1 MNVAEAMGRSLQ
13 QTSIS
18 TNIKER
24 LDYSCALFSHTGD
37 LVANAPFIPV
47 HLGSM
52 SFAVKFQLNR
62 WKADLHEG
70 DVLLANS
77 PIAGGSHLP
86 DLTVITPIFDPN
98 GSGEIIFFTASRAHH
113 SDIGGII
120 GGSMPA
126 TSTVLA
132 EEGAEIVSFKLVHQ
146 GKFDAEGLYKLLV
159 EEPAKFPGGSGCRNY
174 RDVESDIKAVCHH
187 TLCAQWPITR
197 WETDNVAN
205 RRQPQRLPAAP
216 LARHRVYPAHG
227 ARLHVVHSTKRRAG
241 SPHHA
246 GRGGRRCRYHRA
258 RGDRLSRRW
267 ISHLSQDYDRQGKEK
282 RRVRL

>member
-52 SFAVKFQLNR
+52 SFAVKFQLER
-62 WKADLHEG
+62 WAGQLHPG
-70 DVLLANS
+70 DVFLANS

-86 DLTVITPIFDPN
+86 DLTVITPIFDPTP
-98 GSGEIIFFTASRAHH
+98 GKEDQIIFFTASRAHH

-126 TSTVLA
+126 TSTTLA
-132 EEGAEIVSFKLVHQ
+132 EEGAEIISFKLVSQ
-146 GKFDAEGLYKLLV
+146 GVFDQQGLYELLV
-159 EEPAKFPGGSGCRNY
+159 DIPAKYPGGSGCRNY
-174 RDVESDIKAVCHH
+174 RDVESDIKAVSH
-187 TLCAQWPITR
+187 
-197 WETDNVAN
+197 V
-205 RRQPQRLPAAP
+205 P
-216 LARHRVYPAHG
+216 LS
-227 ARLHVVHSTKRRAG
+227 LWWKLT
-241 SPHHA
+241 
-246 GRGGRRCRYHRA
+246 
-258 RGDRLSRRW
+258 
-267 ISHLSQDYDRQGKEK
+267 
-282 RRVRL
+282 

>member
-1 MNVAEAMGRSLQ
+1 MTPSPCRYCKSTSHYLRRQERRTYASANRFMNVAEAMGRSLQ

-24 LDYSCALFSHTGD
+24 LDYSCALFSDKGD

-52 SFAVKFQLNR
+52 SFAVKFQLAR
-62 WKADLHEG
+62 WKDDLHEG

-86 DLTVITPIFDPN
+86 DLTVITPIFDPS

-146 GKFDAEGLYKLLV
+146 GRFDAKGLYELLV
-159 EEPAKFPGGSGCRNY
+159 DVPAKYPGGSGCRNY
-174 RDVESDIKAVCHH
+174 RDVESDIKAV
-187 TLCAQWPITR
+187 
-197 WETDNVAN
+197 
-205 RRQPQRLPAAP
+205 
-216 LARHRVYPAHG
+216 
-227 ARLHVVHSTKRRAG
+227 S
-241 SPHHA
+241 
-246 GRGGRRCRYHRA
+246 
-258 RGDRLSRRW
+258 
-267 ISHLSQDYDRQGKEK
+267 
-282 RRVRL
+282 

>member
-52 SFAVKFQLNR
+52 SFAVKFQLDR
-62 WKADLHEG
+62 WKGDLKAG

-86 DLTVITPIFDPN
+86 DLTVITPIFDPTP
-98 GSGEIIFFTASRAHH
+98 GKEGDIIFFTASRAHH
-113 SDIGGII
+113 SDIGGIT

-126 TSTVLA
+126 TSTLLA
-132 EEGAEIVSFKLVHQ
+132 EEGAEIVSFKLVSG
-146 GKFDAEGLYKLLV
+146 GKLDVKGLYRPLV

-174 RDVESDIKAVCHH
+174 RDVESDIKAVSHSQSTGMSLTSSKLPPTTRALSSFTRLWASTPCLSYTATCH
-187 TLCAQWPITR
+187 TSSSKSVDW
-197 WETDNVAN
+197 
-205 RRQPQRLPAAP
+205 
-216 LARHRVYPAHG
+216 
-227 ARLHVVHSTKRRAG
+227 
-241 SPHHA
+241 
-246 GRGGRRCRYHRA
+246 
-258 RGDRLSRRW
+258 
-267 ISHLSQDYDRQGKEK
+267 
-282 RRVRL
+282 

>member
-52 SFAVKFQLNR
+52 SFAVKFQLSR
-62 WKADLHEG
+62 WAHDLSEG

-86 DLTVITPIFDPN
+86 DLTVITPIFDP
-98 GSGEIIFFTASRAHH
+98 SDSKKIIFFTASRAHH

-132 EEGAEIVSFKLVHQ
+132 EEGAEIVSFKLVSK
-146 GKFDAEGLYKLLV
+146 GKFDAKGLYELLV
-159 EEPAKFPGGSGCRNY
+159 EVPAKFPGGSGCRNY
-174 RDVESDIKAVCHH
+174 RDVESDIKAVRSVFSSSDPDI
-187 TLCAQWPITR
+187 AR
-197 WETDNVAN
+197 ETCKLMEIAN
-205 RRQPQRLPAAP
+205 RRQPQGIAAAA
-216 LARHRVYPAHG
+216 LACERVYSAYST
-227 ARLHVVHSTKRRAG
+227 RLHVVYPAVG
-241 SPHHA
+241 
-246 GRGGRRCRYHRA
+246 
-258 RGDRLSRRW
+258 LSRSVSRP
-267 ISHLSQDYDRQGKEK
+267 
-282 RRVRL
+282 